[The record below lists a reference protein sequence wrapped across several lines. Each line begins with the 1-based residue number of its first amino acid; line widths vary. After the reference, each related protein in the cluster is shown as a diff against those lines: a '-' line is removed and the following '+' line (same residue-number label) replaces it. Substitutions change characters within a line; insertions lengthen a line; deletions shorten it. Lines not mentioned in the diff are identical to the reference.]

1 MLTQDNRKLNEIG
14 IVNNDMI
21 NMGVSKLN
29 SDEQDSM
36 NAFFAALPNT
46 QSRPRLTQQQLLNQM
61 THNAQNMRIKME
73 VEKIKQMF
81 KDDRDFR
88 TRLER
93 GDTELFSALES
104 SNNAQVEKLVT
115 ERLKEVMAKQK
126 EEQER

>member
-1 MLTQDNRKLNEIG
+1 
-14 IVNNDMI
+14 
-21 NMGVSKLN
+21 
-29 SDEQDSM
+29 
-36 NAFFAALPNT
+36 
-46 QSRPRLTQQQLLNQM
+46 M

-81 KDDRDFR
+81 ADDRDFR

-104 SNNAQVEKLVT
+104 NNNAQVEKLVT

-126 EEQER
+126 QEQER